1 MSGSKKILLDT
12 NVIINALNKNLVL
25 PENRF
30 IISIITEMEL
40 LSFPKITKIE
50 EQTIKTLLKN
60 FEIINIVNEIK
71 ELTIELRKQYGL
83 KMPDSIICATAQIN
97 NATLISDDKQLT
109 KVDLLEIIGLDEFI
123 KF

>member
-12 NVIINALNKNLVL
+12 NAIINALNKNLVL

-97 NATLISDDKQLT
+97 NATLISDDKQLA
-109 KVDLLEIIGLDEFI
+109 KVDLLEVIGLDEFI
-123 KF
+123 KS